1 MAHEEEERER
11 KNVED
16 KGSYGMRDGARGAP
30 RKCGLVWRGVFFRRI
45 SGPVHVHI
53 QTPRLPPLGKNP
65 IIHIG
70 VKYGAG
76 LQAEGSG
83 GIGPIASCAEPA
95 R

>member
-1 MAHEEEERER
+1 MERA
-11 KNVED
+11 VHQ
-16 KGSYGMRDGARGAP
+16 GSADW
-30 RKCGLVWRGVFFRRI
+30 CGVGFSSGEI